1 MPTYS
6 RTSKLAHTLRIWP
19 IAEMLYGP
27 EVRQVWTDQP
37 PTPSDVS
44 EWLREQRKSWSVR
57 SYPHGATINE
67 VTKWARDQGLKRMDW
82 DFIPRQNIWFRDP
95 QVAMIWDLSGP
106 RNKVEKTVD
115 SEPKE

>member
-6 RTSKLAHTLRIWP
+6 QTSKRQRNWAVLEI
-19 IAEMLYGP
+19 MYGP
-27 EVRQVWTDQP
+27 DAREVWTDQP

-57 SYPHGATINE
+57 TYPRGATINE
-67 VTKWARDQGLKRMDW
+67 VTKWAREQGLKRMDW
-82 DFIPRQNIWFRDP
+82 DFIPKQNIWFRDP

-106 RNKVEKTVD
+106 KDKIEKTVD
-115 SEPKE
+115 LESKK